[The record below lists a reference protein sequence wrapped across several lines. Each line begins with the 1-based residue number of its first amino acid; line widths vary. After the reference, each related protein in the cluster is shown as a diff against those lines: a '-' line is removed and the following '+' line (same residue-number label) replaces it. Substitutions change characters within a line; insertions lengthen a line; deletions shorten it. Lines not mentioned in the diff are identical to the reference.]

1 MFDSLFSLHC
11 SQLSH
16 VLVLAPEKEEQER
29 MKTSGHR
36 LKSVLQPLEDGIRS
50 GPCRC
55 DVGVGVRYERKKF
68 PFFWNSPRAAP
79 SYHFALEFLA
89 RVSEGLSESGLTWAG
104 ST

>member
-29 MKTSGHR
+29 MKASGHR

-55 DVGVGVRYERKKF
+55 DVGVGVRYMRGKSF
-68 PFFWNSPRAAP
+68 PFSGTVLEQHPPTTLPLNFWQGSLKGCQ
-79 SYHFALEFLA
+79 SLA
-89 RVSEGLSESGLTWAG
+89 
-104 ST
+104 